1 MFSRCPHCDVQQAVS
16 TQQLRDSRGLLD
28 CLACGQK
35 FDALPGLTEQVD
47 EAVQTQ
53 TTDFDLYSQDKPVS
67 AACRWSVSNGLLTL
81 ALLAQIG
88 YFEADQLIRQP
99 KPNKVLTKIC
109 QVAGCQVPTYQDTDN
124 WSVSHSDLQAHLDNC
139 YLLTAALTNQSELTQ
154 RLPAIK
160 LTLSDYQGQPIAER
174 IFAPQV
180 FSQTT
185 TLAANHTTQVRLPLV
200 VTAAKI
206 GGFTLTVM

>member
-1 MFSRCPHCDVQQAVS
+1 MFSRCPHCDTQQAI
-16 TQQLRDSRGLLD
+16 TAQQLRDSRGLLE
-28 CLACGQK
+28 CMACGQN
-35 FDALPGLTEQVD
+35 FDALPNLTEQVD
-47 EAVQTQ
+47 EVVQTQ
-53 TTDFDLYSQDKPVS
+53 PYNFDFSSSDTPVS
-67 AACRWSVSNGLLTL
+67 IWRWRVSNGLLAL

-99 KPNKVLTKIC
+99 KLNKVLTKIC
-109 QVAGCQVPTYQDTDN
+109 QVAGCQVPTYQDTDD
-124 WSVSHSDLQAHLDNC
+124 WSVSHSDLQAHLDNR

-154 RLPAIK
+154 QLPAIK

-180 FSQTT
+180 FSQNTS
-185 TLAANHTTQVRLPLV
+185 LAANHTTQVRLPLV